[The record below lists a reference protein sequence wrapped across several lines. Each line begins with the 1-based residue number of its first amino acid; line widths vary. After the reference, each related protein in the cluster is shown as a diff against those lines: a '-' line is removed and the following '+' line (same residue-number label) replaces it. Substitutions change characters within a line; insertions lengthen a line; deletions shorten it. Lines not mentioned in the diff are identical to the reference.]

1 MAKKRKKS
9 QLCISKCYSGEQYSN
24 EWKEIAKLEP
34 LHSTSFPDVMSEMI
48 GSACEMREKVNV
60 IKSFYLRASQ
70 QYERNEP
77 INTECT
83 EFAFAG
89 HFLYGNICAQEDFLM
104 ILTDFNVKK
113 GNRFE
118 EFLQYVPMLDRANSN
133 SKIMSPDNFTRQE
146 IIGLLY
152 GGVKAGDM
160 YCREALRMLYKTF
173 YKSEYNQLKRFS
185 VIRSAELIDLCKDD
199 EKMSIELFK
208 ASRVLCMSYVMG
220 IQVDES
226 CRPLYIAIEDM
237 ITMMEEK
244 SRAENALISKVIED
258 NHLREELQNSP
269 RVDEILKQTPQD
281 SEGNYLTFDKV
292 NSVIS
297 RMFSDQGDFA
307 EDYLRQSF
315 PIHITHAVEYLNAII
330 SDMGLSNKFSNEDIM
345 LLTPFVAV
353 ISSYAILD
361 EEYKNLL
368 YSFLYPN
375 LNLEANPSQI
385 VSSLERLKLTDV
397 VVHKEFAIDKI
408 PAEETTES
416 EPQRDSLEDEI
427 TELRRRLRE
436 KESECIE
443 LRAQY
448 KKEREAKKELEL
460 ELSEHQSERIELQ
473 KLRDYVYCETEEDV
487 AEKRVSYEE
496 MKLSLQNRNVI
507 IIGGNENWTK
517 KLKNEFP
524 NWKFVKAVVS
534 STVTSNIIKN
544 CEKVYFFTDTLGHS
558 NYAKFVDLARIHGI
572 DFSYMHGVN
581 MQKNVEQIYR
591 DFEK

>member
-1 MAKKRKKS
+1 MSKKRKNS
-9 QLCISKCYSGEQYSN
+9 QLRISKDYSGERYSN

-34 LHSTSFPDVMSEMI
+34 LRSTAFSDTVSEMI
-48 GSACEMREKVNV
+48 GSVCDMREKVNA

-70 QYERNEP
+70 QHERNEP
-77 INTECT
+77 INTECA
-83 EFAFAG
+83 EFAFAS

-118 EFLQYVPMLDRANSN
+118 EFLQYVPMLDRVN

-152 GGVKAGDM
+152 GGVKAGDG

-173 YKSEYNQLKRFS
+173 YKNEYNQLKRFS

-208 ASRVLCMSYVMG
+208 ASRVLCMAYVMR

-237 ITMMEEK
+237 VTMMEEK
-244 SRAENALISKVIED
+244 SRAENALTSKVIED
-258 NHLREELQNSP
+258 NHIREDLQNSP
-269 RVDEILKQTPQD
+269 RVDEILKQTPKD

-297 RMFSDQGDFA
+297 RIFSDQGDFA

-315 PIHITHAVEYLNAII
+315 PVHITHAVEYLNAII

-361 EEYKNLL
+361 EGYKNLL

-375 LNLEANPSQI
+375 SNLEANPSQI
-385 VSSLERLKLTDV
+385 VSSLDRLKLTDGA
-397 VVHKEFAIDKI
+397 VHKEFAIDKI
-408 PAEETTES
+408 PAEETVES
-416 EPQRDSLEDEI
+416 EPQHNSLEDEVA
-427 TELRRRLRE
+427 ELRRRLRE
-436 KESECIE
+436 KESECTE

-460 ELSEHQSERIELQ
+460 ELSERQSERIELQ
-473 KLRDYVYCETEEDV
+473 KLRNYVYCETEEDI
-487 AEKRVSYEE
+487 AEKKVSYEE
-496 MKLSLQNRNVI
+496 MKLSLQNRDVI

-524 NWKFVKAVVS
+524 DWKFVKAVVS

-581 MQKNVEQIYR
+581 IQKNVEQIYR